1 MTDETKQS
9 ALERGRELASKIAPR
24 MEPVLAEKYDEL
36 LPGMSESLVEWA
48 YGRQLSRPG
57 LDLKSRY
64 IGIIAALTAL
74 GAQTRPQLK
83 IQTMGALKAG
93 LTKQEIA
100 EVIWQTSLY
109 GGMPAAINAL
119 NAAIEVFEE
128 QENK

>member
-74 GAQTRPQLK
+74 GGQTRPQLK
-83 IQTMGALKAG
+83 IQTKGALKAG

-128 QENK
+128 QSV

>member
-1 MTDETKQS
+1 MTDDAKQS

-24 MEPVLAEKYDEL
+24 MEPVLAERFDEL

-74 GAQTRPQLK
+74 GGQTRPQLK
-83 IQTMGALKAG
+83 IQTAAALKAG
-93 LTKQEIA
+93 LTKHEIA

-128 QENK
+128 QGV

>member
-1 MTDETKQS
+1 MTNDTEKT
-9 ALERGRELASKIAPR
+9 ALEKGRELAAEIAPR
-24 MEPVLAEKYDEL
+24 MEPALAARYDEL

-74 GAQTRPQLK
+74 GGQTQPQLK
-83 IQTMGALKAG
+83 IQVAGALKSG
-93 LTKQEIA
+93 LTKNEIA

-119 NAAIEVFEE
+119 NAAIEVFEK
-128 QENK
+128 QDL

>member
-1 MTDETKQS
+1 MADETKQS

-24 MEPVLAEKYDEL
+24 MEPALAAKYDEL

-57 LDLKSRY
+57 LGLKSRY

-74 GAQTRPQLK
+74 GAQTSPQLK
-83 IQTMGALKAG
+83 IQTMAALKAG
-93 LTKQEIA
+93 LTKHEIA

-109 GGMPAAINAL
+109 AGLPAAINAL
-119 NAAIEVFEE
+119 NVAIEVFDE
-128 QENK
+128 QEKK

>member
-119 NAAIEVFEE
+119 NAAIEVFDE
-128 QENK
+128 QGVK

>member
-1 MTDETKQS
+1 MTDDTKQS
-9 ALERGRELASKIAPR
+9 ALERGRELASKVAPR
-24 MEPVLAEKYDEL
+24 MEPALAAKYDEL

-74 GAQTRPQLK
+74 GGQTRPQLK
-83 IQTMGALKAG
+83 IQTMAALKAG
-93 LTKQEIA
+93 LTKHEIA

-128 QENK
+128 QEDK

>member
-9 ALERGRELASKIAPR
+9 ALERGRKLASKIAPR
-24 MEPVLAEKYDEL
+24 MEPVLADKYDEL

-83 IQTMGALKAG
+83 IQTMAALKAG
-93 LTKQEIA
+93 LTKHEIA

-109 GGMPAAINAL
+109 AGMPAAVNAL

-128 QENK
+128 QEK